1 MAYRNNDRYHRER
14 HAATLL
20 RAELAAT
27 NRENAQLRAVS
38 NMRPPNDPVLL
49 KWFGK
54 ALDLLPAAGAALIAG
69 GLASERLHE
78 DRGEGGAGPVATDTP
93 TPPTLPSLQS
103 FGSMSPG
110 DRFLWRNFVDEY
122 GTYLRNLR
130 TIKDLP

>member
-1 MAYRNNDRYHRER
+1 MEWVALGIVGAAGWLAYRNNDRYHRER

-93 TPPTLPSLQS
+93 TPPNPTIIT
-103 FGSMSPG
+103 
-110 DRFLWRNFVDEY
+110 E
-122 GTYLRNLR
+122 LR
-130 TIKDLP
+130 